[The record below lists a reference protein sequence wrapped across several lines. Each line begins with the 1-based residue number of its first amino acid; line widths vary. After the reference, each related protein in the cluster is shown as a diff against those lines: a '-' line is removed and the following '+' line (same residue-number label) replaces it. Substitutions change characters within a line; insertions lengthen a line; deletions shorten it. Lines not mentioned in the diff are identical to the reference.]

1 MDRWEKERRVQ
12 KIHFP
17 WTTSMNSRRVV
28 VALTAYA
35 LAGAGGVICAR
46 QWEHLA
52 LLWGLLVVAYAGI
65 LVDGRLL
72 RPIRQG

>member
-1 MDRWEKERRVQ
+1 MDRWEKDRRVQ
-12 KIHFP
+12 KMHFA
-17 WTTSMNSRRVV
+17 WAKSMSNRRVLV
-28 VALTAYA
+28 RLVAYA

-52 LLWGLLVVAYAGI
+52 LLWGLLVVAYAAI

-72 RPIRQG
+72 RLARQG

>member
-1 MDRWEKERRVQ
+1 VL
-12 KIHFP
+12 FV
-17 WTTSMNSRRVV
+17 T
-28 VALTAYA
+28 LTAYA

-52 LLWGLLVVAYAGI
+52 LIWGLLVVAYAAI

-72 RPIRQG
+72 RLARQG